1 MLKIRFSL
9 NLSLSFAA
17 LHHIIIS
24 KPLGALIALIGRG
37 CQFCQAFEVA
47 HSLKQWIFNDSE
59 KHLLDEHNNQPT
71 YLWEKKVGG
80 PINEKGGFC

>member
-59 KHLLDEHNNQPT
+59 KHLLMSTTINLHTCEK
-71 YLWEKKVGG
+71 KKVGG